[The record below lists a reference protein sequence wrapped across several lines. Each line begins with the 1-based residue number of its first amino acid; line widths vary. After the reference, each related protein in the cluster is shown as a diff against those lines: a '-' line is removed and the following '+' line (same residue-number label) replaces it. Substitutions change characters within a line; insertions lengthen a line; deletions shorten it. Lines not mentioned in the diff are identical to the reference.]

1 MPWRQYVLNT
11 RRFQGLPLV
20 QLGNLQQISPT
31 QLWVLLCLQEQA
43 QLLAAGYGEEFTTQ
57 ASNAALFHMRSMLMR
72 LPPPHWVQQQVSIS
86 DV

>member
-1 MPWRQYVLNT
+1 LI
-11 RRFQGLPLV
+11 
-20 QLGNLQQISPT
+20 QL

-86 DV
+86 DVWGQHAAL